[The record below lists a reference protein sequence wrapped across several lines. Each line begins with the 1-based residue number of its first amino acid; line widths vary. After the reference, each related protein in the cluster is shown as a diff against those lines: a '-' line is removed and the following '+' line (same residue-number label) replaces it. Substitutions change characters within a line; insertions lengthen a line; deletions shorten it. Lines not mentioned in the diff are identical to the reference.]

1 MLNRLR
7 HRWSVVASLVVAVA
21 FALSLR
27 HSLSHSNI
35 MNHSLNISI
44 GQQGAE
50 VVRHSPVPIDHS
62 GVNGLRMYDAGRPN
76 KILGATVV
84 LKEDYSTITFP
95 PVEHLTFYEEG
106 STGGGIDEIS
116 LDLWLP
122 AQPKS
127 RTDVRG
133 WDDYDEAV
141 RKLVQD
147 TINRINRAGWQRW
160 IMFSMPRLSGRDTI
174 AFEPDYRNRGY
185 SAEWQETWGIDPS
198 YQMTPEDWANL
209 SKRWSTWY
217 WIKNGATIEL
227 RYRKDFRSPQMPI
240 VFDDLTVTIK
250 SADTTSGGFYGP
262 TKGDWKTY
270 KQSETL
276 RLLTTRKQREAAARA
291 AGATILEDYK
301 DYPVGGV
308 RLPEKSQ

>member
-7 HRWSVVASLVVAVA
+7 HRWFVVASLVVAVA
-21 FALSLR
+21 LALSLR

-44 GQQGAE
+44 GQQGTE
-50 VVRHSPVPIDHS
+50 VVRNSPVPIDHS

-76 KILGATVV
+76 KV
-84 LKEDYSTITFP
+84 LAAMVMLKDDYGTITFP

-106 STGGGIDEIS
+106 STGGGIDEIA
-116 LDLWLP
+116 LDLLLP

-147 TINRINRAGWQRW
+147 TINRINGAGWQRW

-174 AFEPDYRNRGY
+174 AFVPEYRYRGY
-185 SAEWQETWGIDPS
+185 SAQWQDSWGIDPL
-198 YQMTPEDWANL
+198 YEMTPEDWANL
-209 SKRWSTWY
+209 SKHWPTWY
-217 WIKNGATIEL
+217 WIKNGASIEL
-227 RYRKDFRSPQMPI
+227 RYEKDFRYPESPI
-240 VFDDLTVTIK
+240 IFESLTVTIK
-250 SADTTSGGFYGP
+250 SADTTSGGFYGA

-270 KQSETL
+270 KQSEML
-276 RLLTTRKQREAAARA
+276 RLLATRKQREAAARA
-291 AGATILEDYK
+291 AGAKILEDYK
-301 DYPVGGV
+301 DYPIGGV
-308 RLPEKSQ
+308 RLPEPEQ